1 MKILIGEPVKGTE
14 ARALRSLY
22 QAVEHLD
29 GLLLANFYLGPRQ
42 IDFILV
48 LATYAVLIEL
58 KSLAGPVFGGQNG
71 NWSVV
76 DFTGEKKEYP
86 GLNPW
91 RQAVSQA
98 NELRDE
104 LTRYQKSHP
113 GVPAPPNGQSYGEFA
128 TIACIY
134 PTLHPDSKIEVTSF
148 KAKIMGFDHLLAE
161 LTSQQ
166 KHRAWR
172 ISDWEQFAKES
183 LNLRAVR
190 LEEAIDQ
197 RVHQAQMEVN
207 SYRQRLQDFYSHDL
221 APLPGT
227 TTESIRGVD
236 LIHRLAEPQHQILV
250 GPSGSC
256 KSFHLRH
263 LVVSLASS
271 GNEVPIPIDPKGYDG
286 GEFSR
291 LLQQSTS
298 PFTAKEVGALIGD
311 IAACGLRPVL
321 IIDALNECPDTSR
334 SKLIEKLQ
342 AFVLQRAG
350 RLVMAD
356 QVKVELPA
364 EIKAT
369 AISVELPTGDEKV
382 QIFSHYAGVP
392 PSKDLL
398 HLSQTFTNAF
408 DLKIAGMSHARGDH
422 PTSRWELYSRYV
434 RDRLERTCIVAT
446 AFLRAIAGEMM
457 ESLTMAIRR
466 DRFEKL
472 AERFYQQEQ
481 TPLAAVEQLLQS
493 RLLLAGDEHVFFE
506 HELLL
511 DFFKTQFL
519 ARKTN
524 AAQDLASDL
533 SRPRNAHLLE
543 LALAQCETEAAVE
556 ALLAN
561 ANDSKPLGLAL
572 RGHCGPLAQTV
583 VRKQCL
589 ILIALGISQI
599 STLKLTCDTFDRENG
614 SKALVGFSIS
624 GPKPLSTYGA
634 VLCAVVAENLD
645 DMDIQREFLK
655 LLDVTDTTFKEA
667 VRTAAEEAGIGVRSA
682 HDEALRLYG
691 GHASF
696 GNGAPFVCA
705 GIMSAIRYS
714 RMMSRQKLRPL
725 PILHSLVNRVRVDGT
740 RYFSF
745 FMLLIDL
752 QRESDGLEFNDLLDL
767 ALKAWNTRMSWIRT
781 EGIRMLEFLHFRAS
795 TLGESQVARIR
806 EMLQGFETKDFLVST
821 ELVEAL
827 AAYDGMEPP
836 VPMEDAVKEMRK
848 LIEATDAPTVEQA
861 EVAAHFKMTWA
872 EYRRDAA
879 CSLLSKIFEGVFMGA
894 YWEAYRELSVQERKK
909 LLELAAMCSRPGS
922 QIDWILSELLPIS
935 DGDTLP
941 VFLRFATEMDK
952 DTSFTQHTVEAFM
965 VSIRGFARLMGD
977 PPPIANDASDD
988 RKAWG
993 VVGSI
998 LFWSLKGGV
1007 SGGDHANIE
1016 IGWKTLSEELPLCIP
1031 DILEKMN
1038 GSQLIAREHS
1048 ISLAKLYPEQVR
1060 PILETALRN
1069 RTSLSSMFRHGGSAD
1084 ERVVQTIIWTLEEIG
1099 NGGSI
1104 AALESVAEDPRFG
1117 QLAVRAIHS
1126 IRRRL

>member
-1 MKILIGEPVKGTE
+1 MQILIGEPVKGTE
-14 ARALRSLY
+14 AKALRSLY
-22 QAVEHLD
+22 QAAEHLD
-29 GLLLANFYLGPRQ
+29 GLLLVNFYLGPRQ

-48 LATYAVLIEL
+48 LATYSVLIEL
-58 KSLAGPVFGGQNG
+58 KSLAGAAFGGQNG

-91 RQAVSQA
+91 SQAVSQS

-104 LTRYQKSHP
+104 LARYQKSHS
-113 GVPAPPNGQSYGEFA
+113 GVPAPPNGQFYGEFA

-148 KAKIMGFDHLLAE
+148 KAKVMGFDVLIAE
-161 LTSQQ
+161 VTSQRKNRSWQ
-166 KHRAWR
+166 
-172 ISDWEQFAKES
+172 ISDWERFAKES
-183 LNLRAVR
+183 LNLKSVPP
-190 LEEAIDQ
+190 EEAIDQ
-197 RVHQAQMEVN
+197 RVHHAQTAVN
-207 SYRQRLQDFYSHDL
+207 SYRQRLKDFYGHQL

-236 LIHRLAEPQHQILV
+236 LIHRLEEPQHQILV

-286 GEFSR
+286 GELSQ
-291 LLQQSTS
+291 LLQRSTS
-298 PFTAKEVGALIGD
+298 PFAAKKVEALIGD
-311 IAACGLRPVL
+311 MATCGLQPVL
-321 IIDALNECPDTSR
+321 IIDALNECPETSR
-334 SKLIEKLQ
+334 TKLIEKLQ
-342 AFVLQRAG
+342 AFVLQRAA

-356 QVKVELPA
+356 QARVELPP

-369 AISVELPTGDEKV
+369 SISVELPAGDEKV
-382 QIFSHYAGVP
+382 QIFSHYVGE
-392 PSKDLL
+392 PSKGLAY
-398 HLSQTFTNAF
+398 LSQTFTNAF

-422 PTSRWELYSRYV
+422 PASRWELYNRYV
-434 RDRLERTCIVAT
+434 RDRLERTYIVAS

-457 ESLTMAIRR
+457 ESLTMAIKR

-472 AERFYQQEQ
+472 AEKFYQQEQ

-493 RLLLAGDEHVFFE
+493 RLVLAGDEYVFFE

-511 DFFKTQFL
+511 DFFKTQYL
-519 ARKTN
+519 TRKTD
-524 AAQDLASDL
+524 APQELASDL

-543 LALAQCETEAAVE
+543 LAMAQCETEAAVE
-556 ALLAN
+556 ALLAK
-561 ANDSKPLGLAL
+561 ADDPKPLGLAL

-599 STLKLTCDTFDRENG
+599 STIKLTCDTIDRDDG
-614 SKALVGFSIS
+614 TKALVGFNIA

-634 VLCAVVAENLD
+634 VLCTVAAENLD
-645 DMDIQREFLK
+645 DEDIQREFLK
-655 LLDVTDTTFKEA
+655 LLEVTDTTFKDA
-667 VRTAAEEAGIGVRSA
+667 VKSAAEEAGIGVRSA

-691 GHASF
+691 GYALF

-725 PILHSLVNRVRVDGT
+725 PILHGLVNRVRADGT

-745 FMLLIDL
+745 FTLLIDL
-752 QRESDGLEFNDLLDL
+752 QRESDGLEFDDLLDL
-767 ALKAWNTRMSWIRT
+767 AQKAWNTRMSWLRT
-781 EGIRMLEFLHFRAS
+781 EGVRMLTFLHLRAS
-795 TLGESQVARIR
+795 TLGENQVARIK
-806 EMLQGFETKDFLVST
+806 ELLQGFETNDPLVNT
-821 ELVEAL
+821 EIVEAL
-827 AAYDGMEPP
+827 AAYDGIEPP
-836 VPMEDAVKEMRK
+836 VPSKDAVTEMRK
-848 LIEATDAPTVEQA
+848 LIEATDEPTVEQA
-861 EVAAHFKMTWA
+861 EYAALFEMNWA

-879 CSLLSKIFEGVFMGA
+879 CSVLSKIFEDIFMGA
-894 YWEAYRELSVQERKK
+894 YWEAYGELSVQERKK

-935 DGDTLP
+935 DEDTLP
-941 VFLRFATEMDK
+941 VFRHYATEMDK
-952 DTSFTQHTVEAFM
+952 DTPFTQHTVGAFM
-965 VSIRGFARLMGD
+965 ASVRGYARLRED
-977 PPPIANDASDD
+977 PPPIADDVSDD
-988 RKAWG
+988 RKAWC

-998 LFWSLKGGV
+998 LFWSLKGAV
-1007 SGGDHANIE
+1007 SEGDRENIE
-1016 IGWKTLSEELPLCIP
+1016 IGWKTLSEELPLCFP
-1031 DILEKMN
+1031 DIIEKIN
-1038 GSQLIAREHS
+1038 GSQSIASEHS
-1048 ISLAKLYPEQVR
+1048 ISLVKLYPEQVR
-1060 PILETALRN
+1060 PILETALQN
-1069 RTSLSSMFRHGGSAD
+1069 RASLSSLFRHGGSAN

-1099 NGGSI
+1099 NIGTI
-1104 AALESVAEDPRFG
+1104 AALETVAEDSKFG
-1117 QLAVRAIHS
+1117 QLAVRAIHA